1 MYILENENLKI
12 NTDNV
17 LKLKEELKGVNIVAA
32 TKYISEPAMKD
43 LYGLGVTNFGENR
56 VEPFIRKHKNLSDL
70 NITWHFIG
78 HLQRN
83 KCKQIINDIDYLHS
97 LDSKELAVMIDK
109 YRHTPLKCFVEL
121 KMIDDSNKN
130 GVSPSML
137 EDFINYVKNNLK
149 NVEIVGLMAMAEP
162 EMNEVE
168 LKKFYKKVVEIGSK
182 YNLKEYSLG
191 MSSDYKEAVMEGSTF
206 VRLGRI
212 LYEMDSD

>member
-12 NTDNV
+12 NKENII
-17 LKLKEELKGVNIVAA
+17 KLKEELKDVVIVAA

-43 LYGLGVTNFGENR
+43 LYNMGITNFGENR
-56 VEPFIRKHKNLSDL
+56 VEPFVRKHKNLSDL

-97 LDSKELAVMIDK
+97 LDSLELCEMINK
-109 YRHTPLKCFVEL
+109 YRNKPLKCFVEL
-121 KMIDDSNKN
+121 KMDINTNKN
-130 GVSPSML
+130 GVLVENL
-137 EDFINYVKNNLK
+137 EEFLNKIKENYKNID
-149 NVEIVGLMAMAEP
+149 VVGLMAMAEP
-162 EMNEVE
+162 MMNKDE
-168 LKKFYKKVVEIGSK
+168 LKEFYKKVVELGNK
-182 YNLKEYSLG
+182 YNLKEFSLG
-191 MSSDYKEAVMEGSTF
+191 MSEDYKEAVLMGSTH